1 MKHRTLVVIIPALA
15 LFLSACSNSGAS
27 SVPSTQAAAPSGQ
40 ASTGPE
46 AVSVSLDQWAV
57 TANTDAYAAG
67 PVTFTATNGGTM
79 DHEFVVLRTKTAAAD
94 IPVGSFEGEQGRI
107 NEDTAGTNVGETGDL
122 IAGST
127 KTLTI
132 DLKPGHYVF
141 FCNLPGHYESGMHV
155 DVTVT

>member
-1 MKHRTLVVIIPALA
+1 
-15 LFLSACSNSGAS
+15 
-27 SVPSTQAAAPSGQ
+27 
-40 ASTGPE
+40 
-46 AVSVSLDQWAV
+46 
-57 TANTDAYAAG
+57 
-67 PVTFTATNGGTM
+67 M

-141 FCNLPGHYESGMHV
+141 FCNLPGHYESGMRL
-155 DVTVT
+155 DVTVA